1 MSKSLQAQT
10 PLNGTQKTPHR
21 RKAVSMLQMPEKVL
35 AFGQLQPTHEPQILV
50 LQTVPR
56 IEFASV
62 WYEHLRER
70 LVRSWT
76 APIQIPNEVL
86 GSRPPPE
93 LQMCSDQW
101 ITDNT
106 FWIIN
111 NHQWVINDHPW
122 IIDESLTS
130 VDLDTGQVSPT
141 LEDHRLPHTKGIETT
156 TTYLS
161 SQFYKPNNPQ
171 LTQLVSA
178 GSLLYSP
185 RS

>member
-1 MSKSLQAQT
+1 MSKGLQAQT

-86 GSRPPPE
+86 RLPTPTGIADVLGSVNHR
-93 LQMCSDQW
+93 QH
-101 ITDNT
+101 
-106 FWIIN
+106 FV
-111 NHQWVINDHPW
+111 NHQ
-122 IIDESLTS
+122 
-130 VDLDTGQVSPT
+130 Q
-141 LEDHRLPHTKGIETT
+141 
-156 TTYLS
+156 
-161 SQFYKPNNPQ
+161 
-171 LTQLVSA
+171 
-178 GSLLYSP
+178 
-185 RS
+185 